1 MDGVRSMSSTNGAAG
16 PPLLLVEDDRSQAL
30 LVERVLRK
38 ARLANPL
45 HVCENGDEAITYLAG
60 EGAFADRD
68 RYPLPVVTLLD
79 LHVPGKSGL
88 EILTWLR
95 GQRSLDDVP
104 VVMLS
109 GSSESEDIDRAFEL
123 GAQSYLVKPVAFD
136 ALVDA
141 VSSLGLRWL
150 LIHADGPRDG

>member
-1 MDGVRSMSSTNGAAG
+1 MG
-16 PPLLLVEDDRSQAL
+16 PPLLLVEDDTSQAL

-45 HVCENGDEAITYLAG
+45 HVFDNGEDAISYLAG
-60 EGAFADRD
+60 HGQYGDRE

-88 EILTWLR
+88 EVLTWLR
-95 GQRSLDDVP
+95 EQPSLKQVP
-104 VVMLS
+104 VVVLS
-109 GSSESEDIDRAFEL
+109 GSSESDDIDRAFEL
-123 GAQSYLVKPVAFD
+123 GARSYLVKPVAFD

-141 VSSLGLRWL
+141 VTSLGLRWL
-150 LIHADGPRDG
+150 LIEQEADAR